1 MSEDYEKLISLAR
14 ITEQAERHE
23 ETIKYMEKIIE
34 GKKEDL
40 TIEERNI
47 LSSAYKSCVSSR
59 RNAWRSI
66 YGVEVKERTN
76 NSKFLKLVE
85 DLKATIEKELFDLCD
100 RVLKLIDDYLL
111 KRASS
116 DESKVFYLKMKGDYY
131 RYLAEFTTGEKNIE
145 VANNSMNSYKQA
157 DELATKLPCTNPI
170 KLGLALNFSVFYYEV
185 KNDPKMACK
194 IANDNDP
201 KMACK
206 IANDAFDLAIHQLE
220 NIEDEQY
227 KDSTTILQLLKEN
240 IDMWKSD
247 IQEGAEGEGE
257 GEEADE

>member
-1 MSEDYEKLISLAR
+1 MSDANYEKLISLAR

-23 ETIKYMEKIIE
+23 ETIKYMEEIVKL
-34 GKKEDL
+34 KKEDL

-47 LSSAYKSCVSSR
+47 LSSAYKNCVSSR

-66 YGVEVKERTN
+66 YGVEVKEKSN
-76 NSKFLKLVE
+76 NSKFLYLVT
-85 DLKATIEKELFDLCD
+85 DLKSTLEKELNELCG
-100 RVLKLIDDYLL
+100 RVLNLIDEYLL
-111 KRASS
+111 KRATS

-131 RYLAEFTTGEKNIE
+131 RYLAEFSVGDKNTE

-157 DELATKLPCTNPI
+157 NELAIKLPCTNPI

-185 KNDPKMACK
+185 KNDAKEACK
-194 IANDNDP
+194 IAS
-201 KMACK
+201 
-206 IANDAFDLAIHQLE
+206 DAFDLAIHQLE

-240 IDMWKSD
+240 IDMWKAD
-247 IQEGAEGEGE
+247 IQEQEEGGD
-257 GEEADE
+257 GDEADE

>member
-85 DLKATIEKELFDLCD
+85 DLKATIEKEFFDLCD

-194 IANDNDP
+194 IAND
-201 KMACK
+201 
-206 IANDAFDLAIHQLE
+206 AFDLAIHQLE

>member
-1 MSEDYEKLISLAR
+1 MAEDYEKLISLAR

-23 ETIKYMEKIIE
+23 ETIKYMEQIIKD
-34 GKKEDL
+34 KKEDL

-66 YGVEVKERTN
+66 YGVEVKERAN
-76 NSKFLKLVE
+76 NSKFLDLVTN
-85 DLKATIEKELFDLCD
+85 LKSTIEKELYELCD
-100 RVLKLIDDYLL
+100 RVLKLIDEYLL

-131 RYLAEFTTGEKNIE
+131 RYLAEFSTGEKNIE
-145 VANNSMNSYKQA
+145 VADNSMKSYKQA

-194 IANDNDP
+194 IAH
-201 KMACK
+201 
-206 IANDAFDLAIHQLE
+206 DAFDLAIHQLE

-247 IQEGAEGEGE
+247 IQEEGGEAEGEGE
-257 GEEADE
+257 GEEGDE

>member
-1 MSEDYEKLISLAR
+1 M
-14 ITEQAERHE
+14 
-23 ETIKYMEKIIE
+23 
-34 GKKEDL
+34 
-40 TIEERNI
+40 
-47 LSSAYKSCVSSR
+47 
-59 RNAWRSI
+59 
-66 YGVEVKERTN
+66 
-76 NSKFLKLVE
+76 KLVT
-85 DLKATIEKELFDLCD
+85 DLKETIEKELYELCD

-131 RYLAEFTTGEKNIE
+131 RYLAEFSTGEKNIE

-194 IANDNDP
+194 IAND
-201 KMACK
+201 
-206 IANDAFDLAIHQLE
+206 AFDLAIHQLE

-240 IDMWKSD
+240 IDMWKGD
-247 IQEGAEGEGE
+247 IQEGVEGEGE